1 MKQILFIAIILV
13 LASCG
18 SKENQ
23 KPSTKNL
30 IVHTEADTTIT
41 CYTPITKD
49 RYACGTGKKLKNPQ
63 LIGMDAD
70 PIRISLKKSVEIPA
84 DSLKKEGWVYAPGG
98 GVKPSVEARIS
109 NPEFTW
115 GWFSELAALLFWI
128 LLFIVLLYLLLWL
141 ITRFGFLFKDS
152 YLAMKNY
159 YNRQKEVSQLPASPT
174 PLAPDGNSFS
184 SMIQMLQKTG
194 GTVNFNITIP
204 DQGNQ
209 GDKKSD

>member
-1 MKQILFIAIILV
+1 MKQYLFIAIMLV

-23 KPSTKNL
+23 KPSKKNL
-30 IVHTEADTTIT
+30 IVQTEADTTIT

-70 PIRISLKKSVEIPA
+70 SIRISLKKNVEIPA
-84 DSLKKEGWVYAPGG
+84 DSLEKKGWVYAPGG
-98 GVKPSVEARIS
+98 GVKPPGGARIS

-115 GWFSELAALLFWI
+115 GWFGELGALLFWI
-128 LLFIVLLYLLLWL
+128 LLFIGLAYLLLWL
-141 ITRFGFLFKDS
+141 IARFGFLFKDS

-159 YNRQKEVSQLPASPT
+159 YNRQKEVSQLPVSPT

-194 GTVNFNITIP
+194 GTLNFNIKIP
-204 DQGNQ
+204 DQGNPNE
-209 GDKKSD
+209 KK

>member
-1 MKQILFIAIILV
+1 MKQYLFIAIMLV

-30 IVHTEADTTIT
+30 IVHTEADTTIA
-41 CYTPITKD
+41 YHTPVTKD

-63 LIGMDAD
+63 LIGMNTDSF
-70 PIRISLKKSVEIPA
+70 RISLKRDVRISA
-84 DSLKKEGWVYAPGG
+84 DSLEKIGWFYVPSA
-98 GVKPSVEARIS
+98 GVVDNSGEAHIS

-152 YLAMKNY
+152 YRAMKDCH
-159 YNRQKEVSQLPASPT
+159 NRHKEVSQLPAPPA

-184 SMIQMLQKTG
+184 SMVQMLQKTG
-194 GTVNFNITIP
+194 GTVNFNIKIP
-204 DQGNQ
+204 DQGNPNE
-209 GDKKSD
+209 KK